1 MINNRLTRSGLTSSA
16 EVLRDLGLNVGNDQ
30 RAAERVSAAQS
41 RMRAGRDEIVR
52 RVRDLA
58 LAVHKARRHCQLAE
72 GDWRPDP
79 VRAAI
84 VS

>member
-1 MINNRLTRSGLTSSA
+1 MINNRLTRSGLTSPA
-16 EVLRDLGLNVGNDQ
+16 EVLRGLGLNVGDDQ
-30 RAAERVSAAQS
+30 RAADRVPAARS
-41 RMRAGRDEIVR
+41 RTRAGRDETERPAGSRPR
-52 RVRDLA
+52 RTQSSTPLSVGR
-58 LAVHKARRHCQLAE
+58 